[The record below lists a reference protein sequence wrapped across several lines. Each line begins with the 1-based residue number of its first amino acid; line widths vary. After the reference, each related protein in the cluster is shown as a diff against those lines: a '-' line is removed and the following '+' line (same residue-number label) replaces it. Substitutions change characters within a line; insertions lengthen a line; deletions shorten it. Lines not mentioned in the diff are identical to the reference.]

1 MDAHEIIA
9 QLKADPALLAEVR
22 AVVLTEELLAVPA
35 RLERLEAQ
43 TAALVAAVDQ
53 LRAVA
58 EEHTRQMAAAAARF
72 DQVDAQM
79 AELRSMFGRFMRAT
93 GDALERIE
101 TKIDEQG
108 HQLDEH
114 GRKLDEHGRRL
125 EEHGRKL
132 DEHGRK
138 IDQQG
143 MRLARIEEH
152 LE

>member
-22 AVVLTEELLAVPA
+22 AVVLSEELLAVPA

-43 TAALVAAVDQ
+43 TANLVGAVDK

-58 EEHTRQMAAAAARF
+58 EEHTRQMASVVARF

-79 AELRSMFGRFMRAT
+79 AELRSMFGRFMVAT
-93 GDALERIE
+93 GDALGRIE
-101 TKIDEQG
+101 TKVGEQSHKIDELG
-108 HQLDEH
+108 H
-114 GRKLDEHGRRL
+114 KV
-125 EEHGRKL
+125 
-132 DEHGRK
+132 
-138 IDQQG
+138 DQQG

-152 LE
+152 LD